1 MQPLVATVCDV
12 RDYDGYRMHGVRE
25 NYLSAALDV
34 AGVLPL
40 LVPALGGRI
49 DVPGLLSRVDGVLL
63 GGSKTNVHPDRYGV
77 APSARHAP
85 YDRDR
90 DATSLPVA
98 RAAVDAGVPLLAIC
112 RGIQEL
118 NVALGG
124 TLETEIQEREGSDDH
139 RDDESGSW
147 DDRFALAHPV
157 MPEAGTRLASIVGAA
172 PLSVNSLHRQAIDR
186 LSPRLVVEALAGD
199 GTIEA
204 VSVIDAAGFAVGVQW
219 HPEYWATTDPPSRR
233 LFEAFGAA
241 VRAHAG
247 TPQRGAAQRAP

>member
-1 MQPLVATVCDV
+1 MQPLIAIVCDV
-12 RDYDGYRMHGVRE
+12 HDHDGYRMHGARE
-25 NYLSAALDV
+25 SYLSAALDV

-40 LVPALGGRI
+40 LVPALGDRI
-49 DVPGLLSRVDGVLL
+49 DVPGLLWRVDGVLL
-63 GGSKTNVHPDRYGV
+63 SGAKTNVHPGRYGV
-77 APSARHAP
+77 PPSARHEP

-90 DATSLPVA
+90 DATSLPLA

-124 TLETEIQEREGSDDH
+124 TLETEIHEREGSDDH
-139 RDDESGSW
+139 RDDASGSW
-147 DDRFALAHPV
+147 DERFALAHRV
-157 MPEAGTRLASIVGAA
+157 MPGAGTRLASIVGAA
-172 PLSVNSLHRQAIDR
+172 PLPVNSLHRQAIDR
-186 LSPRLVVEALAGD
+186 LSPRLAVEATAGD

-204 VSVIDAAGFAVGVQW
+204 VSVIGAAGFAVGVQW
-219 HPEYWATTDPPSRR
+219 HPEYWAATDPPSRR

-247 TPQRGAAQRAP
+247 ASRRVAAQGAP